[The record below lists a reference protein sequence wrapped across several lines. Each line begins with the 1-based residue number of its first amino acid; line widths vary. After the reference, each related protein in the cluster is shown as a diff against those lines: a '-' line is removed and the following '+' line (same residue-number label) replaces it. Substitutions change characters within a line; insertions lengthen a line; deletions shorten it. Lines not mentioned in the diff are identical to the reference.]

1 MKIPASLILI
11 FSLMCLSASCQKEV
25 IRSGDS
31 GATKGLYASPQFSKS
46 ELIRYENV
54 LYSTRPNYMGKQF
67 TDNNLKTSELQQ
79 NSLKIHLDIIVPP
92 NATAKSRQPL
102 IVFIHGGGFKQG
114 SKKGLTSQIVSYASA
129 GYVAA
134 TINYRLTVHQNNDAE
149 LRTKAALYALEDVQ
163 NAIRFLKANADIYHI
178 DTTRIAVSGGS
189 AGGGL
194 ALGIAL
200 GADEIE
206 DFISDYPGV
215 SARVDAAFPS
225 GATLTTDSQ
234 IDISTLQFD
243 KTDAPIMLFHN
254 SEKDPA
260 TGATW
265 QDVKNTEKLI
275 KDSGNEILLV
285 PQPPNT
291 HTVSLALGGPFWDT
305 IKPFL
310 WQHLRLDEISA
321 K

>member
-1 MKIPASLILI
+1 MKIPQLLILI
-11 FSLMCLSASCQKEV
+11 LSLICLSASCQKEV
-25 IRSGDS
+25 IRSRDS
-31 GATKGLYASPQFSKS
+31 GANKGLYASPQFSKS
-46 ELIRYENV
+46 ELTRYENV

-67 TDNNLKTSELQQ
+67 TDNNLKSSELQQ
-79 NSLKIHLDIIVPP
+79 NSLKIHLDIVVPP

-102 IVFIHGGGFKQG
+102 IVFIHGGGFRQG
-114 SKKGLTSQIVSYASA
+114 SKKGLTSQTVSYASA

-134 TINYRLTVHQNNDAE
+134 TLNYRLTVHQNTNAE
-149 LRTKAALYALEDVQ
+149 LRTKAALHALEDVQ
-163 NAIRFLKANADIYHI
+163 NAIRFLKANAEFYHI

-194 ALGIAL
+194 ALGIAI
-200 GADEIE
+200 GADEMK
-206 DFISDYPGV
+206 DLNSDYPGV
-215 SARVDAAFPS
+215 SARVAAAFPS
-225 GATLTTDSQ
+225 GATLTTDGQ
-234 IDISTLQFD
+234 IDISSLQFD
-243 KTDAPIMLFHN
+243 KTDAPVMLFHN

-291 HTVSLALGGPFWDT
+291 HAVSLKLNGAYWET
-305 IKPFL
+305 MKPFL
-310 WQHLRLDEISA
+310 WRHLRLDEISEN
-321 K
+321 